1 MKNNF
6 FAILLSL
13 IISIGCTQETVIN
26 ANIDEKLNN
35 SGPTLKVQIKTENSR
50 TIRPEVTKWEIK
62 LFESNEQLTTRVLHG
77 KDNTVTTFTNVTVG
91 NYTVKV
97 TGKSEDDGNI
107 LSGKEDVEITSNET
121 KMCVVTVNDNFKTQS
136 SENPN
141 GTLSVNISGLGEL
154 GIQEDFNFTLKMSG
168 LTNPNNPQT
177 VTLSYKDGV
186 LSGVGDNILS
196 GSYKIESISFADAEA
211 LPTGE
216 VGDSA
221 AIDVLPIN
229 LIQDPIVNIYPGTT
243 TYINWTW
250 NGNKDDVEE
259 ITQNN
264 MLKNTLVP
272 VWNKPVDNRRAESSV
287 PAKNGSLSANALFA
301 EPTWDEEKTY
311 MFTVEVA
318 DSTSP
323 TVGDPI
329 NYSANIP
336 ASKLEFINCTYDESG
351 DLWVL
356 SGTAE
361 MNVFFDDNNS
371 ALEQEYYCYV
381 LKNVST
387 GDEYNVTTKRDEKIS
402 KDFAVATVGEQNK
415 QKYLFYINDSEQIK
429 SFKIEDGDNWNIEA
443 GNEYFYGGNACITAI
458 YAKDNNLYIAVTVTN
473 SGETGDNTTANIYT
487 GIIINESGE
496 LASFGEDNQ
505 PEPILSLGISDFTDG
520 TIQNS
525 DFYNSAFAISDMYIN
540 EDKTKLYVTAGCV
553 NYDGNSW
560 NNNNNQ
566 DYGVYHS
573 FGGLFVYELD
583 EAGNLK
589 KDDDGSITVE
599 SYGINNNEITTIDPE
614 TENDIDPNPFLTTG
628 GEGILELEENIMQA
642 VANDSQYFA
651 GPRYIIPAGKDLL
664 IVDSGFYGVYFG
676 EIKRFINCE
685 KRNRIFTYNITENEL
700 LFNTKVDDSISFDYD
715 YLVNSDVI
723 E

>member
-77 KDNTVTTFTNVTVG
+77 KDNTVTTFTNITTTEYKIEVFG
-91 NYTVKV
+91 YTVEGDKDC
-97 TGKSEDDGNI
+97 KI
-107 LSGKEDVEITSNET
+107 LYGEEVVKITANET
-121 KMCVVTVNDNFKTQS
+121 KMCVVTVNDNFEAES

-168 LTNPNNPQT
+168 LTNPDNPQT

-186 LSGVGDNILS
+186 LSGKGSDILS
-196 GSYKIESISFADAEA
+196 GSYKIQSISFADAEA
-211 LPTGE
+211 LPTDE
-216 VGDSA
+216 EGDSA

-250 NGNKDDVEE
+250 KYSKEE
-259 ITQNN
+259 ITQITQNN

-272 VWNKPVDNRRAESSV
+272 VWNKPVSNRDSPAESSA

-301 EPTWDEEKTY
+301 EPTWDKEESYVFEELKCSYHEETTSESIY
-311 MFTVEVA
+311 NVA
-318 DSTSP
+318 
-323 TVGDPI
+323 I
-329 NYSANIP
+329 E
-336 ASKLEFINCTYDESG
+336 ASKFDFINCAYDES
-351 DLWVL
+351 DNLWVL
-356 SGTAE
+356 S
-361 MNVFFDDNNS
+361 
-371 ALEQEYYCYV
+371 YCNDEIKTIDENGGEHCFWENKCV
-381 LKNVST
+381 LKNLSESEEYHLVSS
-387 GDEYNVTTKRDEKIS
+387 EEIS
-402 KDFAVATVGEQNK
+402 SDFTVATVGEK
-415 QKYLFYINDSEQIK
+415 KYLFVISNSQIRYAELK
-429 SFKIEDGDNWNIEA
+429 EGEIVNIPNGNVLELGIGIDDYNVTALYVKDKKI
-443 GNEYFYGGNACITAI
+443 
-458 YAKDNNLYIAVTVTN
+458 YIAITVTN
-473 SGETGDNTTANIYT
+473 SGETGDNYTTANIYT
-487 GIIINESGE
+487 GTISLNGTNNSPKE
-496 LASFGEDNQ
+496 L
-505 PEPILSLGISDFTDG
+505 LSLSISDFIDG
-520 TIQNS
+520 TNQDDYS
-525 DFYNSAFAISDMYIN
+525 FQSQAFAISDMYIN
-540 EDKTKLYVTAGCV
+540 EDKLYVTAGCV

-560 NNNNNQ
+560 NNNQ
-566 DYGVYHS
+566 GGGVYHS

-589 KDDDGSITVE
+589 KDVDGKIIVN
-599 SYGINNNEITTIDPE
+599 SYGINNNETITIDPE

-628 GEGILELEENIMQA
+628 GEGILEVEENIMQA

-664 IVDSGFYGVYFG
+664 IVDSGFYGVYSG
-676 EIKRFINCE
+676 EKKRLIYCE
-685 KRNRIFTYNITENEL
+685 KRNRIFTFDGSTLSAPIKL
-700 LFNTKVDDSISFDYD
+700 SDSISFDYD

>member
-13 IISIGCTQETVIN
+13 IISVGCTQETVIN

-50 TIRPEVTKWEIK
+50 TIRPEVTKWKIK

-77 KDNTVTTFTNVTVG
+77 KDNTVTTFTNVTTTEYKIEVFG
-91 NYTVKV
+91 YTVEGDKDC
-97 TGKSEDDGNI
+97 KI
-107 LSGKEDVEITSNET
+107 LFGEEVVKITANET
-121 KMCVVTVNDNFKTQS
+121 KMCVVTVNDNFETQS

-141 GTLSVNISGLGEL
+141 GTLSVNISGLTALGLDEL
-154 GIQEDFNFTLKMSG
+154 VKENSNFTLKMSG
-168 LTNPNNPQT
+168 LTNLNNPQT

-250 NGNKDDVEE
+250 NYSKEE

-301 EPTWDEEKTY
+301 EPTWDEKSY
-311 MFTVEVA
+311 DFTVQA
-318 DSTSP
+318 STGGEP
-323 TVGDPI
+323 
-329 NYSANIP
+329 YSANIP
-336 ASKLEFINCTYDESG
+336 ASKLEFINCTYDESD

-356 SGTAE
+356 SGTSDT
-361 MNVFFDDNNS
+361 NVFFDDNNF
-371 ALEQEYYCYV
+371 AQDQEYYCYV
-381 LKNVST
+381 LKNVSAS
-387 GDEYNVTTKRDEKIS
+387 ETKKYQFTCSSRLS
-402 KDFAVATVGEQNK
+402 QDFAVATVGEQNEQNK
-415 QKYLFYINDSEQIK
+415 QKYLFYITESDGYNIK
-429 SFKIEDGDNWNIEA
+429 RFKIENKDKLNLDDGIPYYYD
-443 GNEYFYGGNACITAI
+443 GNACITAI
-458 YAKDNNLYIAVTVTN
+458 YAKGNNLYMAITEN
-473 SGETGDNTTANIYT
+473 GNCTTANIYT
-487 GIIINESGE
+487 GIIINESGDF
-496 LASFGEDNQ
+496 ARYGEDNQ
-505 PEPILSLGISDFTDG
+505 PDPILSLGISDFTNE

-525 DFYNSAFAISDMYIN
+525 DFYNPAFAISDMYIN
-540 EDKTKLYVTAGCV
+540 EDKTKLYVTASCV
-553 NYDGNSW
+553 NYNGNSW
-560 NNNNNQ
+560 NNNQ
-566 DYGVYHS
+566 YYGFYHS
-573 FGGLFVYELD
+573 FGGLFVYD
-583 EAGNLK
+583 ITGEAPILSGKYGIDCVIPENATNEIIDGYISLNAFLK
-589 KDDDGSITVE
+589 K
-599 SYGINNNEITTIDPE
+599 EIT
-614 TENDIDPNPFLTTG
+614 NDVVSLKD
-628 GEGILELEENIMQA
+628 NIMQA
-642 VANDSQYFA
+642 ETEDSQYFA
-651 GPRYIIPAGKDLL
+651 GPRYIIPAGEGLL
-664 IVDSGFYGVYFG
+664 IVDSGFYGVY
-676 EIKRFINCE
+676 KDPNTPLTDCE

-700 LFNTKVDDSISFDYD
+700 SFNSITKVDDSISFDYD
-715 YLVNSDVI
+715 YLVNSGGV